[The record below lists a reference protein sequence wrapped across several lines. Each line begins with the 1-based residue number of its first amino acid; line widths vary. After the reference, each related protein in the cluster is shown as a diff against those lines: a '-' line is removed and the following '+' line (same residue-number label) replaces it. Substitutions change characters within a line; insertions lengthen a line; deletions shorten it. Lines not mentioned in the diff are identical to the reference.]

1 MTPTTLPTQ
10 GGDGWAGWTVWGAGL
25 VVASGAGIAT
35 AHGLYEVALAA
46 GTPRGL
52 AWLYPLI
59 TDGLALV
66 AYATTTRLSHHGRRY
81 AWTVVVT
88 AAGLSGLTQAS
99 YLAGGVATAPPAL
112 RFAIGAW
119 PALAAATVAH
129 LLYLLATTGTLPAS
143 APQDSHRQLPQ
154 PGHLGSGATPD
165 PEPSQP
171 TGVPSSAPASGP
183 NEPLAGANPRPA
195 PTTGLNGR
203 TSANPPE
210 PLPVPTVDSARVLP
224 PPAFDGPPPLPAA
237 LLNHAGALPNTPDA
251 RSLPSRV
258 VQRLNTPL
266 NAAPPVEQHLE
277 HPPDTHKSSAGRAST
292 APAADRALTL
302 ARDHAARHGQLPTV
316 TELVTLARV
325 GRGTA
330 AAALKTL
337 RQPSARQPTAKAA
350 SNARS
355 DQ

>member
-1 MTPTTLPTQ
+1 MTPTTAPTQ
-10 GGDGWAGWTVWGAGL
+10 GANGWTGWTVWGAGL

-46 GTPRGL
+46 GTPKVL

-66 AYATTTRLSHHGRRY
+66 AYATTTRLTHHGRTY
-81 AWTVVVT
+81 AWTIVVT

-99 YLAGGVATAPPAL
+99 YLAGSVATAPPAL

-129 LLYLLATTGTLPAS
+129 LLYLLATTTLPTT
-143 APQDSHRQLPQ
+143 APQGSHQHLSPLGQLP
-154 PGHLGSGATPD
+154 PGGTSDPD
-165 PEPSQP
+165 TSPP
-171 TGVPSSAPASGP
+171 TGVATGEPALTGGSP
-183 NEPLAGANPRPA
+183 APLAGAHPQPA
-195 PTTGLNGR
+195 PTTGLNGG
-203 TSANPPE
+203 TSTNPPE
-210 PLPVPTVDSARVLP
+210 LLPVPTVAAARVLP
-224 PPAFDGPPPLPAA
+224 P
-237 LLNHAGALPNTPDA
+237 
-251 RSLPSRV
+251 V
-258 VQRLNTPL
+258 VRRLNTPL
-266 NAAPPVEQHLE
+266 NAGPPVEQRIE
-277 HPPDTHKSSAGRAST
+277 HPPDPPQPSAGRAST

-337 RQPSARQPTAKAA
+337 RQPSARQPTGKAA
-350 SNARS
+350 SDARS

>member
-1 MTPTTLPTQ
+1 MTPTTTPTQ
-10 GGDGWAGWTVWGAGL
+10 GGDGWSRWTVWGAGL
-25 VVASGAGIAT
+25 VVALGAGVAT

-46 GTPRGL
+46 GTPKAL

-66 AYATTTRLSHHGRRY
+66 AYATTTRLTHHGRRY

-129 LLYLLATTGTLPAS
+129 LLYLLATTTLPTT
-143 APQDSHRQLPQ
+143 APQGSPQ
-154 PGHLGSGATPD
+154 G
-165 PEPSQP
+165 QP
-171 TGVPSSAPASGP
+171 PVTGIPSSEPAFPSGP
-183 NEPLAGANPRPA
+183 HGPLADANPRPA
-195 PTTGLNGR
+195 GAVTGLNGK
-203 TSANPPE
+203 TFPNPPE
-210 PLPVPTVDSARVLP
+210 PLPAPTAAVSPVICGPAITDP
-224 PPAFDGPPPLPAA
+224 PPSTVQPARRA
-237 LLNHAGALPNTPDA
+237 IGHTLD
-251 RSLPSRV
+251 
-258 VQRLNTPL
+258 TPL
-266 NAAPPVEQHLE
+266 DSSGPIGQGIG
-277 HPPDTHKSSAGRAST
+277 HPHDPEPQSAVWVAQS
-292 APAADRALTL
+292 PAADRAVTV
-302 ARDHAARHGQLPTV
+302 ARDHTTRHGHLPTV
-316 TELVTLARV
+316 RELATLARV

-337 RQPSARQPTAKAA
+337 RQASARQPTGKAT
-350 SNARS
+350 SDARS

>member
-66 AYATTTRLSHHGRRY
+66 AYATTTRLTTHGRRY
-81 AWTVVVT
+81 AWTIVVT

-99 YLAGGVATAPPAL
+99 YLAGSVATAPPAL

-129 LLYLLATTGTLPAS
+129 LLYLLATTTPETLPAV
-143 APQDSHRQLPQ
+143 APQGSHQGQ
-154 PGHLGSGATPD
+154 PPA
-165 PEPSQP
+165 
-171 TGVPSSAPASGP
+171 TGVPSSEPAFPSGP
-183 NEPLAGANPRPA
+183 HGPLAGANPQPVGA
-195 PTTGLNGR
+195 VTGLNGKAS
-203 TSANPPE
+203 TNPPE
-210 PLPVPTVDSARVLP
+210 PLPVPTAAVSPVICGPAITNPRPSTVQPSRRALGQQLDTPLDSS
-224 PPAFDGPPPLPAA
+224 GPIGQGIGHPHDPEPQPTVWVAQSPAA
-237 LLNHAGALPNTPDA
+237 A
-251 RSLPSRV
+251 RAV
-258 VQRLNTPL
+258 TV
-266 NAAPPVEQHLE
+266 
-277 HPPDTHKSSAGRAST
+277 
-292 APAADRALTL
+292 
-302 ARDHAARHGQLPTV
+302 ARDHTTRHGHLPTV
-316 TELVTLARV
+316 RELATLARV

-337 RQPSARQPTAKAA
+337 R
-350 SNARS
+350 
-355 DQ
+355 